1 MSGQPKSNLL
11 DSFMPA
17 DAAPSGAVVKRA
29 LQAIRSHLGMEVAYL
44 SQIVDDQSVFREV
57 DAPGLE
63 SIIKPG
69 DSYSLDDVYCRHILE
84 GRLPE
89 LMPDTSA
96 EPLAMSMPITQ
107 ANSIGKHMS
116 VPVRLPDG
124 STYGMFC
131 CLGFAAD
138 HSLHARDL
146 QMMRA
151 FADLAAFEINRE
163 LEASKAAAEKEAR
176 IRTVIDA
183 GQISTVY
190 QLIWDIETR
199 RPVGVECLSRFAAA
213 PQRSPDRWFAEA
225 AETGLGVLLEIAAI
239 RIALKA
245 LNALPADAYLAVNA
259 SPQTILD
266 SAFAA
271 ALEGLPADRIV
282 LEITEHVDVD
292 DYDLLLAAL
301 QPLRLRGVRIAI
313 DDAGAG
319 YSSLRHILHVQ
330 PDVIKLDSSLTRHI
344 NLDPARKALAA
355 ALIGFA
361 RETGSQI
368 VAEGVE
374 TAAELSTLQALGAQK
389 AQGYF
394 LARPLA
400 LDDALSVFAASAV
413 EPATDHVR
421 VA

>member
-1 MSGQPKSNLL
+1 MSGPSKNSLL
-11 DSFMPA
+11 DTLVPA
-17 DAAPSGAVVKRA
+17 GADPSGVVVQRA

-44 SQIVDDQSVFREV
+44 SQFVDGQSVFREV

-89 LMPDTSA
+89 LMADTSA
-96 EPLAMSMPITQ
+96 EPLAMSMPITKT
-107 ANSIGKHMS
+107 NSIGKHMS

-131 CLGFAAD
+131 CLGFEAD
-138 HSLHARDL
+138 HSLQARDL

-151 FADLAAFEINRE
+151 FADLAAFEISRE
-163 LEASKAAAEKEAR
+163 LEASRAAAEKEAR
-176 IRTVIDA
+176 IRAVIDA
-183 GQISTVY
+183 GQISPVY

-199 RPVGVECLSRFAAA
+199 LPVGVECLSRFTAA
-213 PQRSPDRWFAEA
+213 PQRSPDLWFAEA
-225 AETGLGVLLEIAAI
+225 TETGLGVLLELAAI
-239 RIALKA
+239 RM
-245 LNALPADAYLAVNA
+245 ALPALLSLPAHTYLAVNA

-266 SAFAA
+266 GAFAA
-271 ALEGLPADRIV
+271 VLDGLPAERIV
-282 LEITEHVDVD
+282 LEITEHVDVE

-301 QPLRLRGVRIAI
+301 QPLRLRGVKIAI

-389 AQGYF
+389 AQGFF

-400 LDDALSVFAASAV
+400 LEDALAVFAASADRNMRR
-413 EPATDHVR
+413 A
-421 VA
+421 